1 MKDLLFV
8 GLGIWLLTTGKIL
21 AVIIGVLGLYWY
33 GRDAYFQ
40 AKALWQEK
48 HYQPASNTTAS
59 KQEPKDEK
67 ITVSDD
73 AKEVKY
79 EKE

>member
-1 MKDLLFV
+1 M
-8 GLGIWLLTTGKIL
+8 
-21 AVIIGVLGLYWY
+21 IIGVLVLYWY

-48 HYQPASNTTAS
+48 HYKPATDNTPKA
-59 KQEPKDEK
+59 EPKEDGK
-67 ITVSDD
+67 ITVTDLSNT
-73 AKEVKY
+73 KEVNF